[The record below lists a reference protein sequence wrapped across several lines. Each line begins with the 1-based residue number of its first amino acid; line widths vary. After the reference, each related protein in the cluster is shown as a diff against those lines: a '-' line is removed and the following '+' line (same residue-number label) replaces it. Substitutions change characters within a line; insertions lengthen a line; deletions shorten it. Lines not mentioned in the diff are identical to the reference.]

1 VLGVGAAAAAA
12 AAAAAV
18 AIYCYPGDDVRRE
31 VLYFFIVVV
40 TIYN

>member
-1 VLGVGAAAAAA
+1 VLGVGAV

-18 AIYCYPGDDVRRE
+18 AIYCYPRGDVRRE